1 MPEKIDLLE
10 RVAKRARV
18 IYKFFEENFPD
29 YSDKEAMEAFSMWI
43 SSFSEKGARM
53 KARDG
58 KYRDFSVLPQEGIK
72 RITGVSPFR
81 LKKVHRHFLNS
92 PKEVRDKFYKLQE
105 SLFGYPFFE

>member
-72 RITGVSPFR
+72 RII
-81 LKKVHRHFLNS
+81 NS